1 MSFASTLGACL
12 ERIPCPAFPRRA
24 RGSARAPAILAI
36 GDSWFFYP
44 MPGGSLIDGLRNA
57 VADKD
62 HVIHAIGGNGAFLS
76 EFVAGKHRDAV
87 LQSLDEHGPELS
99 AVFMSCG
106 GNDLSDREALL
117 PILREECSGARC
129 VEDCFRRR
137 PVAALLQ
144 RVAGYYDTLLD
155 LILRAADVRIVVHDY
170 DNALPTGKPF
180 LFGTAAW
187 FKPVF
192 DAVRIPAAL
201 QSRCVVHI
209 LDQFTAALERIVAQH
224 GHRVVL
230 VHSRGTLHPS
240 EWANELH
247 PTAAGFRKIVDQA
260 WRPVL
265 QRIGIA

>member
-1 MSFASTLGACL
+1 MSFASTFGACV
-12 ERIPCPAFPRRA
+12 ERLPYPAFSRRA

-44 MPGGSLIDGLRNA
+44 MPGGSLIDGLRNT

-62 HVIHAIGGNGAFLS
+62 HVIHAVGGNGALLR
-76 EFVAGKHRDAV
+76 EFVAGKHRDA
-87 LQSLDEHGPELS
+87 LQQSLDEHGPELS
-99 AVFMSCG
+99 AVLMSCG

-117 PILREECSGARC
+117 PILREECSGARR
-129 VEDCFRRR
+129 VEDCFRQR
-137 PVAALLQ
+137 PVAALIQ

-155 LILRAADVRIVVHDY
+155 LILRAADVQIVLHDY
-170 DNALPTGKPF
+170 DNALPTGKPIF
-180 LFGTAAW
+180 FGTAW

-201 QSRCVVHI
+201 QPRCVVHI
-209 LDQFTAALERIVAQH
+209 LDQFTAALENIAAQH
-224 GHRVVL
+224 DDRVVL
-230 VHSRGTLHPS
+230 VHSRGTLHAG